1 MLRNKHL
8 QESEN
13 RLKELKAIEPLH
25 NKIENRYKQE
35 YEIPELEKRKKILE
49 DLRNLPYHTK
59 TDIEDINTHSVQYEK
74 LRKAKLDERIRNR
87 MDVIKSHSN
96 YSISQHKT
104 KTFETMAMRDEMQQS
119 LEEEKKQERIRL
131 QSNKKNYSKNVLDL
145 HKPSVSKRKQE
156 EMRAIIQEVNRS
168 PTQKVNRIKYE
179 RSEHS
184 ILNNLN
190 YRSINGKRSDTQDD
204 LSRLHTN
211 ML

>member
-1 MLRNKHL
+1 
-8 QESEN
+8 
-13 RLKELKAIEPLH
+13 
-25 NKIENRYKQE
+25 
-35 YEIPELEKRKKILE
+35 
-49 DLRNLPYHTK
+49 
-59 TDIEDINTHSVQYEK
+59 
-74 LRKAKLDERIRNR
+74 
-87 MDVIKSHSN
+87 
-96 YSISQHKT
+96 
-104 KTFETMAMRDEMQQS
+104 MRDEMQQS

-190 YRSINGKRSDTQDD
+190 YRSSNGKRSDAQDD
-204 LSRLHTN
+204 LSRPHTN
-211 ML
+211 MF